1 MSVVTTH
8 DPAFTVAFNGR
19 IILTLE
25 VRRRYGRRGRIQ
37 LSAAGLDEIRPIE
50 TYALEFSSMT
60 NEVVDIGVKVL
71 PHSSAPRAFHSSGPR
86 KPGTAPSPSAFGLGP
101 TIADWCPSGAHL
113 RRAHT
118 GRTAEVDVES
128 PQSVIPTTKECE
140 CARWPQHGVQATQS
154 TIVSTQNPVWL
165 PLVGRCR

>member
-1 MSVVTTH
+1 MH

-37 LSAAGLDEIRPIE
+37 LSAAGLDEIRPIV

-71 PHSSAPRAFHSSGPR
+71 PHSSAPRASIRAGQASPARPPPR
-86 KPGTAPSPSAFGLGP
+86 HGP
-101 TIADWCPSGAHL
+101 TIAEWCPSGAHL

-128 PQSVIPTTKECE
+128 PQSV
-140 CARWPQHGVQATQS
+140 
-154 TIVSTQNPVWL
+154 L
-165 PLVGRCR
+165 PLLRIANALDAGRAGKKSMDPKS